1 MYSTALVLSNKKL
14 LINIDYNGVVKDLY
28 YPNVGEE
35 NQLSS
40 NTNPL
45 FFYVDNAIV
54 ELNKENFTT
63 EIEYLADSSIGEV
76 TYTENAGRFKCKIV
90 NVIFDKETIFFRH
103 ITLTNLTEKSLEI
116 KIVFQNN
123 FSLLENSIGDTV
135 IWYQPEGFLW
145 HYKKKRHI
153 AIGSNSKF
161 YQMTCAAKSDNSGKG
176 AIPNSKG
183 ELDFNPVSTGDVSS
197 CISFFSDLGAK
208 SNDKH
213 LLFYCFAKNKDDLVK
228 LVKKAR
234 KTNPNYL
241 IQKQEIASSQFL
253 DDFVNI
259 KNVALLSKKFTNQDL
274 AQIVKD
280 YQRSILILHSQTNNN
295 GLVTAGNDG
304 QFLKTDGKDHY
315 SYFWPRDGAF
325 VADALLTIKDMKLF
339 SKVVDASMDLL
350 NEKGFFYHKYLPSA
364 KKGTES
370 LGSTWHSY
378 ISESGE
384 EILPIQQDATNI
396 WLFELAKYL
405 KLNNSK
411 EILNRFAGA
420 IKKMVKFSLRFNFK
434 TTKLSSNITE
444 YSSGFNGKPIVN
456 FKKYNK
462 TALPLPSYDIWEQ
475 YYGIFSY
482 NALLLYFSLKNS
494 LKILS
499 ELGENKLEKE
509 VTDYLIELKNDIQ
522 KYLIHDG
529 KFIKG
534 IRYCRDTVSIIE
546 DLTSDSNLYLIATMD
561 IENDFDFTKTIE
573 EYDSKLFIQNHIGG
587 VARKENDHY
596 LKVSDE
602 LTGNPWFLSTM
613 WRGRLALK
621 NGDFEFAKKILLFV
635 MSHFDSTGLISE
647 QIDPLT
653 GYCYGIKPLT
663 WSHAEYII
671 FVKSFVKYLKTISK

>member
-14 LINIDYNGVVKDLY
+14 LINIDYNGNTKDVY
-28 YPNVGEE
+28 FPNVGEE

-40 NTNPL
+40 NVNPV
-45 FFYVDNAIV
+45 FFFV
-54 ELNKENFTT
+54 ENEKVEVNTENFNI
-63 EIEYLADSSIGEV
+63 EINYLADSLIGEIV
-76 TYTENAGRFKCKIV
+76 YTEKKGRFKCKID
-90 NVIFDKETIFFRH
+90 NIIFEKETIFFRH
-103 ITLTNLTEKSLEI
+103 ITLENLSDKPLEI
-116 KIVFQNN
+116 KVIFQNN

-161 YQMTCAAKSDNSGKG
+161 YQMSCAAKSDNEGNGS
-176 AIPNSKG
+176 IPNDKG

-208 SNDKH
+208 SRDKH
-213 LLFYCFAKNKDDLVK
+213 LLFYCFSKNKDDLIK

-234 KTNPNYL
+234 KTNPSYL

-259 KNVALLSKKFTNQDL
+259 KNVALLAEKFTNEDL

-304 QFLKTDGKDHY
+304 QFLKINGKDHY

-325 VADALLTIKDMKLF
+325 VADALLTIKDMKQF
-339 SKVVDASMDLL
+339 SKVMNASLDLL

-384 EILPIQQDATNI
+384 EIIPIQQDATNI
-396 WLFELAKYL
+396 WLYELSKFL
-405 KLNNSK
+405 KLNNTK
-411 EILNRFAGA
+411 ETLNKYSGY
-420 IKKMVKFSLRFNFK
+420 IKKLVKFSLKFNFL
-434 TTKLSSNITE
+434 TTKLTSNIAE
-444 YSSGFNGKPIVN
+444 YSIGFKNKPIVN
-456 FKKYNK
+456 FKQYNK

-475 YYGIFSY
+475 YYGVFTF
-482 NALLLYFSLKNS
+482 NALLVYFSLKNS
-494 LKILS
+494 LQILN

-509 VTDYLIELKNDIQ
+509 VSDYLIKLKEDIST
-522 KYLIHDG
+522 YLIEDG

-534 IRYCRDTVSIIE
+534 IRYDRDTVSIIK
-546 DLTSDSNLYLIATMD
+546 DYSADSNLYLIAIMD
-561 IENDFDFTKTIE
+561 SDNEFDFSRTIQD
-573 EYDSKLFIQNHIGG
+573 YDSRLFIQNHIGG
-587 VARKENDHY
+587 VARKEDDHY
-596 LKVSDE
+596 LRVAKD

-621 NGDFEFAKKILLFV
+621 YGDFEFAKKILLFV

-647 QIDPLT
+647 QIDPLS

-663 WSHAEYII
+663 WSHAEYLL
-671 FVKSFVKYLKTISK
+671 FVKFFVKYLKTTAK

>member
-14 LINIDYNGVVKDLY
+14 LVNIDYKGVVKDLY

-45 FFYVDNAIV
+45 FFYIDDALV
-54 ELNKENFTT
+54 EINEENFSI
-63 EIEYLADSSIGEV
+63 EIEYLADSLIGEV
-76 TYTENAGRFKCKIV
+76 TYTERAGRFSCKIR
-90 NVIFDKETIFFRH
+90 NVIFEKETIFFRH
-103 ITLTNLTEKSLEI
+103 IVLTNLSEKPLEI
-116 KIVFQNN
+116 KVIFQNN

-153 AIGSNSKF
+153 AIGSNTKF
-161 YQMTCAAKSDNSGKG
+161 YQMSCAAKSDNNGRG

-183 ELDFNPVSTGDVSS
+183 ELNFNPVSTGDVSS

-208 SNDKH
+208 TTGKH
-213 LLFYCFAKNKDDLVK
+213 LLFYCFAKNKDDLIK

-259 KNVALLSKKFTNQDL
+259 KNVALLAKRFSNEDL

-280 YQRSILILHSQTNNN
+280 YQRSILILHSQTNSN
-295 GLVTAGNDG
+295 GIVTAGNDG

-325 VADALLTIKDMKLF
+325 AAEALLIIKDMKLF
-339 SKVVDASMDLL
+339 TKVLNASLDLL
-350 NEKGFFYHKYLPSA
+350 NDKGYFFHKYLPSA

-370 LGSTWHSY
+370 PGSTWHSY
-378 ISESGE
+378 ILESGE
-384 EILPIQQDATNI
+384 EIVPIQQDATSI
-396 WLFELAKYL
+396 WLFELVKYL
-405 KLNNSK
+405 TINNSK
-411 EILNRFAGA
+411 ETLNRYAPYL
-420 IKKMVKFSLRFNFK
+420 KKLVKFTLKFTFL

-444 YSSGFNGKPIVN
+444 YSSGFIGKPIVN
-456 FKKYNK
+456 FKQYNK

-482 NALLLYFSLKNS
+482 NALLSYFALKKSLT
-494 LKILS
+494 LLS
-499 ELGENKLEKE
+499 ELGEDKLEKE
-509 VTDYLIELKNDIQ
+509 VQEYLPRLKSDISTYLID
-522 KYLIHDG
+522 DG

-534 IRYCRDTVSIIE
+534 IRYCRDSVSIIK
-546 DLTSDSNLYLIATMD
+546 DNTADSNLFLIACMD
-561 IENDFDFTKTIE
+561 VDNEFDFGKTIA
-573 EYDSKLFIQNHIGG
+573 EYDSRLFIQNHIGG

-596 LKVSDE
+596 LKLSDD
-602 LTGNPWFLSTM
+602 LPGNPWFLSTM

-621 NGDFEFAKKILLFV
+621 HGDFEFAKKILLFV

-653 GYCYGIKPLT
+653 GFCYGIKPLT
-663 WSHAEYII
+663 WSHAEYIL
-671 FVKSFVKYLKTISK
+671 FVKSFVKYLKTTEK

>member
-1 MYSTALVLSNKKL
+1 V
-14 LINIDYNGVVKDLY
+14 NIDYKGVVKDLY

-45 FFYVDNAIV
+45 FFYIDDALV
-54 ELNKENFTT
+54 EINEENFSI
-63 EIEYLADSSIGEV
+63 EIEYLADSLIGEV
-76 TYTENAGRFKCKIV
+76 TYTERAGRFSCKIR
-90 NVIFDKETIFFRH
+90 NVIFEKETIFFRH
-103 ITLTNLTEKSLEI
+103 IVLTNLSEKPLEI
-116 KIVFQNN
+116 KVIFQNN
-123 FSLLENSIGDTV
+123 LSLLENSIGDTV

-161 YQMTCAAKSDNSGKG
+161 YQMSCAAKSDNNGKG
-176 AIPNSKG
+176 AIPDSKG

-208 SNDKH
+208 TTDKH
-213 LLFYCFAKNKDDLVK
+213 LLFYCFAKNKDDLIK

-259 KNVALLSKKFTNQDL
+259 KNVALLAKRFSNEDL

-280 YQRSILILHSQTNNN
+280 YQRSILILHSQTNSN
-295 GLVTAGNDG
+295 GIVTAGNDG

-325 VADALLTIKDMKLF
+325 VAEALVTIKDMKLF
-339 SKVVDASMDLL
+339 IKVLNASLDLL
-350 NEKGFFYHKYLPSA
+350 NDKGYFFHKYLPSA

-370 LGSTWHSY
+370 QGSTWHSY

-384 EILPIQQDATNI
+384 EIVPIQQDATTI
-396 WLFELAKYL
+396 WLYELCKYL
-405 KLNNSK
+405 TTINAKDT
-411 EILNRFAGA
+411 LNRYAP
-420 IKKMVKFSLRFNFK
+420 ILKKLVRFTLKFTFL
-434 TTKLSSNITE
+434 TIKLSSNITE
-444 YSSGFNGKPIVN
+444 YSSGFIGKPIVN
-456 FKKYNK
+456 FKQYNK

-482 NALLLYFSLKNS
+482 NALLSYFALKNS
-494 LKILS
+494 LTLLS
-499 ELGENKLEKE
+499 ELGEDKLEKE
-509 VTDYLIELKNDIQ
+509 VQEYLPRLKSDISTYLID
-522 KYLIHDG
+522 DG

-534 IRYCRDTVSIIE
+534 IRYCRDSVSIIK
-546 DLTSDSNLYLIATMD
+546 DNTADSNLYLIACMD
-561 IENDFDFTKTIE
+561 VDNEFDFGETIA
-573 EYDSKLFIQNHIGG
+573 EYDSRLFIQNHIGG

-596 LKVSDE
+596 LKLSDD
-602 LTGNPWFLSTM
+602 LPGNPWFLSTM

-621 NGDFEFAKKILLFV
+621 QGDFEFAKKILLFV

-653 GYCYGIKPLT
+653 GFCYGIKPLT
-663 WSHAEYII
+663 WSHAEYIL
-671 FVKSFVKYLKTISK
+671 FVKSFVKYLKTTEK

>member
-14 LINIDYNGVVKDLY
+14 LVNIDYKGVVKDLY

-45 FFYVDNAIV
+45 FFYIDDALV
-54 ELNKENFTT
+54 EINEENFSI
-63 EIEYLADSSIGEV
+63 EIEYLADSLIGEV
-76 TYTENAGRFKCKIV
+76 TYTERAGRFSCKIR
-90 NVIFDKETIFFRH
+90 NVIFEKETIFFRH
-103 ITLTNLTEKSLEI
+103 IVLTNLSEKPLEI
-116 KIVFQNN
+116 KVIFQNN

-161 YQMTCAAKSDNSGKG
+161 YQMSCAAKSDNNGKG
-176 AIPNSKG
+176 AIPDSKG

-208 SNDKH
+208 TTDKH
-213 LLFYCFAKNKDDLVK
+213 LLFYCFAKNKDDLIK

-259 KNVALLSKKFTNQDL
+259 KNVALLAKRFSNEDL

-280 YQRSILILHSQTNNN
+280 YQRSILILHSQTNSN

-325 VADALLTIKDMKLF
+325 AAEALLIIKDMKLF
-339 SKVVDASMDLL
+339 AKVLNASLDLL
-350 NEKGFFYHKYLPSA
+350 NDKGFFYHKYLPSA

-370 LGSTWHSY
+370 PGSTWHSY
-378 ISESGE
+378 ILESGE
-384 EILPIQQDATNI
+384 EIVPIQQDATSL
-396 WLFELAKYL
+396 WLFELVKYL
-405 KLNNSK
+405 TINNSK
-411 EILNRFAGA
+411 EILNRYAPYL
-420 IKKMVKFSLRFNFK
+420 KKIVKFTLKFTFL

-444 YSSGFNGKPIVN
+444 YSSGFNGKPVVN

-482 NALLLYFSLKNS
+482 NALLSYFALKNS
-494 LKILS
+494 LKLLS

-509 VTDYLIELKNDIQ
+509 VQEYLPRLKSDISTYLIE
-522 KYLIHDG
+522 DG

-534 IRYCRDTVSIIE
+534 IRYCRDSVSIIK
-546 DLTSDSNLYLIATMD
+546 DKSADSNLYLIACMD
-561 IENDFDFTKTIE
+561 VDNEFDFGKTIA
-573 EYDSKLFIQNHIGG
+573 EYDSRLFIQNHIGG

-596 LKVSDE
+596 LKVSDD
-602 LTGNPWFLSTM
+602 LPGNPWFLSTM

-621 NGDFEFAKKILLFV
+621 QGDFEFAKKILLFV

-653 GYCYGIKPLT
+653 GFCYGIKPLT
-663 WSHAEYII
+663 WSHAEYIL
-671 FVKSFVKYLKTISK
+671 FVKSFVKYLKTTEK

>member
-14 LINIDYNGVVKDLY
+14 LVNIDYKGVVKDLY

-45 FFYVDNAIV
+45 FFYIDDALV
-54 ELNKENFTT
+54 EINEENFSI
-63 EIEYLADSSIGEV
+63 EIEYLADSLIGEV
-76 TYTENAGRFKCKIV
+76 TYTERAGRFSCKIR
-90 NVIFDKETIFFRH
+90 NVIFEKETIFFRH
-103 ITLTNLTEKSLEI
+103 IVLTNLSEKPLEI
-116 KIVFQNN
+116 KVIFQNN

-161 YQMTCAAKSDNSGKG
+161 YQMSCAAKSDNNGKG
-176 AIPNSKG
+176 AIPDSKG
-183 ELDFNPVSTGDVSS
+183 ELNFNPVSTGDVSS

-208 SNDKH
+208 TTGKH
-213 LLFYCFAKNKDDLVK
+213 LLFYCFAKNKDDLIK

-259 KNVALLSKKFTNQDL
+259 KNVALLAKRFSNEDL

-280 YQRSILILHSQTNNN
+280 YQRSILILHSQTNSN
-295 GLVTAGNDG
+295 GIVTAGNDG

-325 VADALLTIKDMKLF
+325 VAEALVTIKDMKLF
-339 SKVVDASMDLL
+339 IKVLNASLDLL
-350 NEKGFFYHKYLPSA
+350 NDKGYFFHKYLPSA

-370 LGSTWHSY
+370 QGSTWHSY

-384 EILPIQQDATNI
+384 EIVPIQQDATSI
-396 WLFELAKYL
+396 WLFELVKYL
-405 KLNNSK
+405 TINNSK
-411 EILNRFAGA
+411 EILNRYAPYL
-420 IKKMVKFSLRFNFK
+420 KKIVKFTLKFTFL

-444 YSSGFNGKPIVN
+444 YSSGFNGKPVVN

-482 NALLLYFSLKNS
+482 NALLSYFALKNS
-494 LKILS
+494 LKLLS

-509 VTDYLIELKNDIQ
+509 VQEYLPRLKSDISTYLIE
-522 KYLIHDG
+522 DG

-534 IRYCRDTVSIIE
+534 IRYCRDSVSIIK
-546 DLTSDSNLYLIATMD
+546 DNTADSNLFLIACMD
-561 IENDFDFTKTIE
+561 VDNEFDFGKTIA
-573 EYDSKLFIQNHIGG
+573 EYDSRLFIQNHIGG

-596 LKVSDE
+596 LKLSDD
-602 LTGNPWFLSTM
+602 LPGNPWFLSTM

-621 NGDFEFAKKILLFV
+621 QGDFEFAKKILLFV

-653 GYCYGIKPLT
+653 GFCYGIKPLT
-663 WSHAEYII
+663 WSHAEYIL
-671 FVKSFVKYLKTISK
+671 FVKSFVKYLKTTEK